1 MWIVRETMMSED
13 KKLLTHT
20 FGWLLDKGLRRSN
33 NEDSL
38 GATKIN
44 RVSNEGKESIG
55 VYVIADGVG
64 GQQDGEKASQ
74 LAVETVMEAMLNK
87 LGNERGDEACRGWL
101 RAAAL
106 MANRQIR
113 LSHSAIS
120 QSATTLLIAM
130 VLEQTVHIANVGD
143 SRAYILSGDELRQ
156 ITKDHTLTQM
166 LVDSGMITEEQAEVH
181 PARHA
186 LSQAVGSHDNI
197 DVDVFTEKLKVD
209 DYLLLCSDGLYGA
222 ISSDDIKQIIIDTDT
237 PQVASEKLIKAA
249 NDAGGPDNIAVVVIQ
264 IKARE

>member
-1 MWIVRETMMSED
+1 MSEE
-13 KKLLTHT
+13 KNSLTHT
-20 FGWLLDKGLRRSN
+20 FGWLLDKGKKRLN

-44 RVSNEGKESIG
+44 RASGEGKESIG

-64 GQQDGEKASQ
+64 GQRDGEKASQ
-74 LAVETVMEAMLNK
+74 LAVETVMNAMLKK
-87 LGNERGDEACRGWL
+87 LGDDRDDEACRGWL

-113 LSHSAIS
+113 LSHSDFS
-120 QSATTLLIAM
+120 KSATTLLIAM
-130 VLEQTVHIANVGD
+130 VIEQTVHVANVGD
-143 SRAYILSGDELRQ
+143 SRAYILSGDDLRQ
-156 ITKDHTLTQM
+156 ITKDHTLAQM
-166 LVDSGMITEEQAEVH
+166 LLDSGMITEEQAKDH
-181 PARHA
+181 PRRHA
-186 LSQAVGSHDNI
+186 LSQAVGSHDKI
-197 DVDVFTEKLKVD
+197 DVDVFTEKLKAN

-222 ISSDDIKQIIIDTDT
+222 ISEDNITQIIKDAKNT
-237 PQVASEKLIKAA
+237 QAASEKLIKAA

>member
-1 MWIVRETMMSED
+1 MSED
-13 KKLLTHT
+13 KNSLTHT
-20 FGWLLDKGLRRSN
+20 FGWLLDKGQSRLN

-44 RVSNEGKESIG
+44 RPSGEGQESIG
-55 VYVIADGVG
+55 LYVIADGVG
-64 GQQDGEKASQ
+64 GRRDGEKASQ
-74 LAVETVMEAMLNK
+74 LAVETVMDAMLKK
-87 LGNERGDEACRGWL
+87 LGDDRDDESSRGWL

-113 LSHSAIS
+113 LSHSDFS
-120 QSATTLLIAM
+120 KSATTLLIAM
-130 VLEQTVHIANVGD
+130 VMEQTVHIANVGD

-166 LVDSGMITEEQAEVH
+166 LVDSGVITEEQAENH
-181 PARHA
+181 PHRHA
-186 LSQAVGSHDNI
+186 LSQAVGSHDKI
-197 DVDVFTEKLKVD
+197 DVDVFTEKLKID
-209 DYLLLCSDGLYGA
+209 DNLLLCSDGLYGA
-222 ISSDDIKQIIIDTDT
+222 VSDDDIKKIIKEADTT
-237 PQVASEKLIKAA
+237 QSASEKLTKAA